1 MRKLLFILVSTLFCS
16 ACEEL
21 VDQEEI
27 GLEAK
32 PDTYVIEGYI
42 SNEKGPYSIK
52 ITRSAAYFDPNVF
65 KAVENAS
72 VHIADDVSQQET
84 LKNVGGGVYQTDKFQ
99 GIPGRTYV
107 LTVKVDGKTFSATSV
122 MNPIVAVN
130 NITYRYRQAV
140 DHANEEGYFVTVEAS
155 DPGGQ
160 NNFYRVKAFINRV
173 AFRDTD
179 DYVTMADYTF
189 DGGTLRSEFPAEYR
203 KNDLATIELWSLDYP
218 SYMFYSSLGDQVN
231 APSKGP
237 FGAQPGNI
245 RSNISGGA
253 TGLFCAYSVSRAQV
267 VIE

>member
-1 MRKLLFILVSTLFCS
+1 MRKFLFILVSALFCS
-16 ACEEL
+16 ACEEM

-27 GLEAK
+27 GLETK
-32 PDTYVIEGYI
+32 PDIYVIEGYV
-42 SNEKGPYSIK
+42 SNETGPFSVK
-52 ITRSAAYFDPNVF
+52 ITRSAAYFDRNVF

-72 VHIADDVSQQET
+72 VNIADDVSQQQV
-84 LKNVGGGVYQTDKFQ
+84 LKYVGNGVYQTDKLQ

-107 LTVKVDGKTFSATSV
+107 LTVKVDGKTFTGRSF
-122 MNPIVAVN
+122 MNPLVAVS

-155 DPGGQ
+155 DPGGRS
-160 NNFYRVKAFINRV
+160 NFYRVKAFINGV

-203 KNDLATIELWSLDYP
+203 KNDLAKIELWSLDYP

-245 RSNISGGA
+245 RSNITGGA

-267 VIE
+267 RIE

>member
-1 MRKLLFILVSTLFCS
+1 MMSTLFCS

-27 GLEAK
+27 GLETK

-52 ITRSAAYFDPNVF
+52 ISKSAAYFAPNVF
-65 KAVENAS
+65 EAVENAS
-72 VHIADDVSQQET
+72 VHIADDVSQQEV
-84 LKNVGGGVYQTDKFQ
+84 LKHVGNGVFQTAKFQ
-99 GIPGRTYV
+99 GVPGRTYA
-107 LTVKVDGKTFSATSV
+107 LTVKVDGKTFSARSF
-122 MNPIVAVN
+122 MNPAVAIK

-160 NNFYRVKAFINRV
+160 SNFYRVKAFINGIP
-173 AFRDTD
+173 FRDTD

-203 KNDLATIELWSLDYP
+203 KNDLARIELWSLDYP
-218 SYMFYSSLGDQVN
+218 SYMFYSSLGDQIN

-253 TGLFCAYSVSRAQV
+253 TGLFCAYSVSHAQIR
-267 VIE
+267 IE